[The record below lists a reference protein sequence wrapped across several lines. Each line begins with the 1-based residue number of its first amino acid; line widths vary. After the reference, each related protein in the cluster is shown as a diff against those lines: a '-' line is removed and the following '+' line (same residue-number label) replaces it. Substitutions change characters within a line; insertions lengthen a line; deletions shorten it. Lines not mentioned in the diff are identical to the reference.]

1 MRESNFSNA
10 AQNKACICVSAAV
23 YDRRALDCTAKLPL
37 INSLNHLA
45 YLTSTSPRVRE
56 MVTVDSGLER
66 LIRILRDVP
75 KASGVGSS
83 RGTTTKEMHAIWQW
97 SLAFQCVVNI
107 GVRGSEA
114 VRTRVVEAGMVPITI
129 KVLESHLLLAELAR
143 AEQHKLDVEQKRRE
157 WLDDDSRRLQAEQQ
171 QQSEQAVGAR
181 SQTHLADAHQHR
193 HHNHHQHHARNAH
206 DNQPPSRHTTRRGA
220 LHEELILDA
229 ATAALAAR
237 RSADEA
243 SSASTLSLPASG
255 DTTRAGVRHTHLTTR
270 VADQD
275 LASRPST
282 PAEGEVSVAPTI
294 FQRRGAAVPM
304 PILGDL
310 GSGMVVDVDQ
320 AQQSVNMTATS
331 PSSSADDIPAT
342 LDMSRSASTS
352 SATPLT
358 ANRVG
363 TLTNVSSVE
372 DFAASGSGSEGA
384 EDAEMSFA
392 DEAEGE
398 EADHEYGRASAPASF
413 ASREG
418 DATSHTA
425 DMDERQTP
433 RPSRRVLAPLGT
445 LSQGDAG
452 RSVTSSTNAPVNP
465 SHVNGEAS
473 RQHAVRIPI
482 LPTDQPIAS
491 TPRGPREQLTS
502 PTPRGQQHASSGRPT
517 RQHAG
522 LVGSADPQSAPG
534 QLDARERP
542 FATPTQALEERLNA
556 AAPTETQRLQ
566 ARTGGADLQAQPTI
580 RPEFAATTPRGPN
593 AAFIDRART
602 QRSHLGDIIYR
613 EEEVLLSLQLLAYLS
628 KYAHV
633 RALFHHSEL
642 ATHALP
648 GSLEELDSLY
658 GLRRGADGSSR
669 GKSWDPHQPTKS
681 NVFSIAEAYTLR
693 GSRSGSATP
702 TSHLRLAQ
710 EIQYWAG
717 VIMRNACRK
726 DEARGGIRQ
735 CANMLC
741 GKWEAFPREF
751 AKCRRCR
758 KAKYC
763 SKQCQSKGWS
773 TGHRFWCSARS
784 DDVEAREKA
793 SSAAISATVTAPQR
807 AAAEVADA
815 AQAGADVAQPHRH
828 ETARQN
834 LTHAATHH
842 DRPPRFFRPE
852 TRQEFLDATHL
863 HRPVIDSEG
872 VTALRPRPS
881 GLPQRLAAQQ
891 PGRASPHVRPS
902 SSSSTRTSLTS
913 DASDDERERQA
924 RSGEGSVNPS
934 PLSRAST
941 GHDEDGLGH
950 SQPAPPQRTDLA
962 GRPLPPPVIAQHDGA
977 AGLNQDLMALG
988 GRLTPNIEEAVDT
1001 AAAFGTGDFD
1011 QMMWRGRTPAPSDAG
1026 EEGGGTEDEQVRPR
1040 RDHLRHLRYRTETE
1054 SGADDESA
1062 SANEASSNPAL
1073 ATLARQPHR
1082 FASVAAGNVPIVGH
1096 HVSMRS
1102 AGVEAPP
1109 PHLFAGSSSGIGAG
1123 LGVSSASNASAS
1135 NRRAHAYGGL
1145 GVRRLPTGPA
1155 SAYLPRS
1162 ASGLASAPA
1171 FARNFRS
1178 EEDDDD
1184 EEHDSESQVQQ
1195 QLPSNLAVTSR
1206 PDQRESV
1213 NGTTV
1218 RMQPNARTSPMQRS
1232 TSGSASWTWQQH
1244 SNISLPSLWQDG
1256 DADVT
1261 EQAVVSRGEGDDCC
1275 TSQGADVGACTPDR
1289 WHDAT
1294 TATMHQSSDI
1304 QNYRVARAL
1313 AETSVAPCGS
1323 ASTTVNSITSDE
1335 HIMGWE
1341 DHGGFP
1347 VPIYAHQVA
1356 AKNRKRNFATF
1367 RRQEASTHFSAAAWN
1382 EPKSRLSPSMMSTS
1396 AFESSD
1402 APTFSGR
1409 LHRDGMGAAHRIDAS
1424 AMDVDAE

>member
-157 WLDDDSRRLQAEQQ
+157 WLDDD
-171 QQSEQAVGAR
+171 
-181 SQTHLADAHQHR
+181 
-193 HHNHHQHHARNAH
+193 
-206 DNQPPSRHTTRRGA
+206 TRRGA

-255 DTTRAGVRHTHLTTR
+255 HTTRDGVRHTHLTTR
-270 VADQD
+270 VANQD

-358 ANRVG
+358 ANRAG

-392 DEAEGE
+392 DEAEGD
-398 EADHEYGRASAPASF
+398 EADHEYDRASAPASF
-413 ASREG
+413 ASQEG
-418 DATSHTA
+418 DANSRTA

-452 RSVTSSTNAPVNP
+452 RSVTSSTDATVNP
-465 SHVNGEAS
+465 FHGNGEVS

-482 LPTDQPIAS
+482 LPTEQPIAS

-502 PTPRGQQHASSGRPT
+502 PTPRGQQHALSGRPT

-522 LVGSADPQSAPG
+522 PVGSADPQSAPG
-534 QLDARERP
+534 QLDTRERP

-602 QRSHLGDIIYR
+602 QRSQLGDIIYR

-669 GKSWDPHQPTKS
+669 GKSWDPHQPTKP

-793 SSAAISATVTAPQR
+793 SSAAISATVTGPQR

-834 LTHAATHH
+834 LAHAATHH
-842 DRPPRFFRPE
+842 DRPPRFFEAE

-863 HRPVIDSEG
+863 HTPVIDSDG

-881 GLPQRLAAQQ
+881 GLPQRLAAQH

-934 PLSRAST
+934 PLSRTST
-941 GHDEDGLGH
+941 GHDEDALGH

-1026 EEGGGTEDEQVRPR
+1026 EDGGGTEDEQVRPR

-1062 SANEASSNPAL
+1062 SANEASSNPVH

-1082 FASVAAGNVPIVGH
+1082 FASVAAGNVPIVSH

-1123 LGVSSASNASAS
+1123 LGVSSASTASAS

-1184 EEHDSESQVQQ
+1184 EERDSESHVQQ

-1213 NGTTV
+1213 DGTTRV
-1218 RMQPNARTSPMQRS
+1218 QPSARTSPMQRS

-1244 SNISLPSLWQDG
+1244 SNISPPSFWQDG
-1256 DADVT
+1256 DADMT
-1261 EQAVVSRGEGDDCC
+1261 EQVVVSRCEGDDCC
-1275 TSQGADVGACTPDR
+1275 TSQGADVGACTPNQ

-1313 AETSVAPCGS
+1313 AETVSAPSGS
-1323 ASTTVNSITSDE
+1323 ALTSVNSITSDE
-1335 HIMGWE
+1335 HIVGWE

-1367 RRQEASTHFSAAAWN
+1367 RRQEASTQFSATAWN
-1382 EPKSRLSPSMMSTS
+1382 APKNRLSPPTMPTS
-1396 AFESSD
+1396 VFEPID

-1409 LHRDGMGAAHRIDAS
+1409 LHRNGVGAAYRIDAS
-1424 AMDVDAE
+1424 AMDVDAER